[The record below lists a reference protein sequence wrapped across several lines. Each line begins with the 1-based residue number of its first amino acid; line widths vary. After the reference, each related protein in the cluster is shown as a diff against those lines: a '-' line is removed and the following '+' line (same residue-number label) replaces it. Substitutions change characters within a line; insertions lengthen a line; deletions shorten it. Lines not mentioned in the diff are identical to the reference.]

1 KLKQDKQ
8 DLTPTPPGMI
18 CPLCS
23 GSMSFNSLKHL
34 EYSYDSPILRMMF
47 LFKCSKCKKQQWV
60 YDDGEIRVSKP
71 DFCPKCSKELDVAD
85 SRKGKV
91 ITTLYK
97 CKHCGYSKKDIFDLT
112 KSDKEH
118 KKWQEEQKKKEDEDK
133 KLLEKYREE
142 FC

>member
-1 KLKQDKQ
+1 
-8 DLTPTPPGMI
+8 
-18 CPLCS
+18 
-23 GSMSFNSLKHL
+23 
-34 EYSYDSPILRMMF
+34 
-47 LFKCSKCKKQQWV
+47 
-60 YDDGEIRVSKP
+60 
-71 DFCPKCSKELDVAD
+71 
-85 SRKGKV
+85 KV

-142 FC
+142 FCLSEKEGKEYVETLEAMEVANEVYEEEKQKYDDKAYQVAVNLKRLT